1 MTQFSLKET
10 STAASDFSFGPFRLL
25 PAERQLLRDGRPVA
39 VTPKALD
46 LLCLLV
52 QNRGHV
58 LSKDEIMSRLWPG
71 AFVEEGNLV
80 QHISVLRKT
89 LGQTADCP
97 YIETVARFG
106 YRFWGGPEV
115 TAADAPAL
123 STPPSAP
130 SVAAAVT
137 PVTHYARSGDVNIAY
152 QVLGD
157 GPIDLVFVMGWVSH
171 LEYFWR
177 EPHFARFLQHLASFA
192 RLIVFDKRGTGLS
205 DRVPVTALPTLE
217 ERMDDVR
224 AVMEAV
230 GSESAVI
237 MGVSEGGPL
246 SALFA
251 ATYPERTRA
260 LVMIGSYAKRQRG
273 RGYPWGPTSEERDR
287 FLEEIRTD
295 WGGPIGIAAR
305 APSLAQ
311 DPAFREWWATY
322 LRMGAS
328 PGAAIALT
336 RMNSEIDV
344 RRVLPAINVP
354 TLVLHRS
361 GDQCL
366 LVEEGRY
373 LASMIPGAR
382 FVELPGADHLPFVG
396 RQDEILNAVEEFL
409 IEVGDPREGG
419 RILATVLAF
428 DGDPVPQPELER
440 ALRLFRGEHV
450 GRYGVFDGPARAIR
464 CARMLALRA
473 VESGLQLRVALHTG
487 ECHRSGA
494 EPLSGAAVEIVEQLL
509 LATPPGQV
517 IVSSTV
523 RDLVAGSGLRFS
535 RLSDIPVETS
545 HGPWRLYQVADTGRH
560 VNATG

>member
-1 MTQFSLKET
+1 
-10 STAASDFSFGPFRLL
+10 
-25 PAERQLLRDGRPVA
+25 VA

-58 LSKDEIMSRLWPG
+58 LSKDEIMSRLWPE

-89 LGQTADCP
+89 LGQTAECP

-106 YRFWGGPEV
+106 YRFMEA
-115 TAADAPAL
+115 TNAALVAPVAPLAAPRAL
-123 STPPSAP
+123 SVIASAP
-130 SVAAAVT
+130 LPT
-137 PVTHYARSGDVNIAY
+137 THYARSGDVNIAY

-177 EPHFARFLQHLASFA
+177 EPHFARFLHHLASFA

-205 DRVPVTALPTLE
+205 DRVPVSALPTLE

-273 RGYPWGPTSEERDR
+273 RGYPWGPTEEERER
-287 FLEEIRTD
+287 FLEEMRSG
-295 WGGPIGIAAR
+295 WGGPIGIAVR
-305 APSLAQ
+305 APSLAH
-311 DPAFREWWATY
+311 DPQFREWWATY

-328 PGAAIALT
+328 PGAAVALT

-344 RRVLPAINVP
+344 RMILPTINVP

-373 LASMIPGAR
+373 LASLIPGAR

-396 RQDEILNAVEEFL
+396 NQDEILNAVEEFL
-409 IEVGDPREGG
+409 IEVGDPHDADRL
-419 RILATVLAF
+419 LATVMALA
-428 DGDPVPQPELER
+428 GDPIAAAELDR
-440 ALRLFRGEHV
+440 VLRLFRGERV

-473 VESGLQLRVALHTG
+473 HENGLHLRVALHTG
-487 ECHRSGA
+487 ECQRSGTA
-494 EPLSGAAVEIVEQLL
+494 PLAGAAVDIVEHLL
-509 LATPPGQV
+509 PATPAGQV

-523 RDLVAGSGLRFS
+523 RDLVAGSGLQFS
-535 RLSDIPVETS
+535 RVSDVPVETP
-545 HGPWRLYQVADTGRH
+545 HGPWRMYRVVDSGSQPRPSD
-560 VNATG
+560 